1 MKLILDAKSSEYK
14 KLKDFFNAQNKDHLI
29 YLLIKNCQ
37 NINDAIVNRKFIESI
52 DLNEMFEYRIGE
64 RVLDLNMKDK
74 K

>member
-1 MKLILDAKSSEYK
+1 MKLILDAKSLEYK
-14 KLKDFFNAQNKDHLI
+14 NLKNCLNAQNKDHLI
-29 YLLIKNCQ
+29 YLLIEHSDIKG
-37 NINDAIVNRKFIESI
+37 V

>member
-1 MKLILDAKSSEYK
+1 MKLILDAKSYEYR
-14 KLKDFFNAQNKDHLI
+14 KLKEYFGAQNKDHLI
-29 YLLIKNCQ
+29 YLLIEHSDIKG
-37 NINDAIVNRKFIESI
+37 V